1 MAQAQS
7 PSFENPAQSNIWAE
21 IFQEESKESSRA
33 SASETILVCGDELNG
48 KKHLIQRLMQKS
60 GNIVVSKHHYALE
73 YNFMRVTIHNDANK
87 TNKVHVTQ
95 GKLFSCIF
103 VIY

>member
-1 MAQAQS
+1 MSATQL
-7 PSFENPAQSNIWAE
+7 PSFENPVQSNIWAE
-21 IFQEESKESSRA
+21 IFQEESKESNRA

-60 GNIVVSKHHYALE
+60 GNIIVSKHHYALE

-87 TNKVHVTQ
+87 TSKVHVTQ
-95 GKLFSCIF
+95 GMLNCCKR
-103 VIY
+103 